1 MSTLLRDRAA
11 ASVAMLEIFSDRALL
26 DAAMRFESALAG
38 ALAAAGL
45 IPADAATRLR
55 ALCASPGIEIE
66 ALATAAAHAG
76 TLAIPLVAH
85 LRALAGDDAGFVHL
99 GSTSQDLADTALML
113 QASAGID
120 LIARDLARLSDALAA
135 HARRHDGQLM
145 TGRTLLQAALPVTF
159 GLKAAQWMCGLDQAL
174 ARLRRE
180 ACCALAVQFGG
191 AAGTR
196 AGLAGHGAAIA
207 ATIAVE
213 LGLASPALPWH
224 GRRDG
229 IAGLAVSLAIV
240 VGAVGK
246 VARDI
251 ALLAQGEVA
260 EAFEPRTPGRG
271 GSSALAHKRNP
282 TGCQVALSA
291 AVRAPGLA
299 AGIMGG
305 MSQEHERGLGG
316 WQAEAP
322 ILADLFCLAHGAIA
336 AMLPVIEGLEVD
348 PARMQANLAAAGVGV
363 DAGESEA
370 LVAAALYRRE
380 HIEVR
385 TDDGAVLRARLVGP
399 TDAPP
404 LLLLHSLG
412 CDGTLWTPQIRALSQ
427 DFRMI
432 VPDLRG
438 HGDTCAPSAPV
449 TLGRLGRD
457 ALVILDHARVRR
469 AHVCGIS
476 LGGAIA
482 QWLAIE
488 APERVDRLVLANTAA
503 RIGSHVAWQEREA
516 LVRTQGMAAVAPAVI
531 GRFFGP
537 DFRKAHPDVASEFL
551 RRLVSMPADGYAA
564 CCAALR
570 DADLTARLGAIASPT
585 LVIGGSHDESTPP
598 ALAEAL
604 AAGIAGARLLIIDAA
619 HLSNLECPAVF
630 NDALREH
637 LLEHL

>member
-26 DAAMRFESALAG
+26 EAALRFEAALAG
-38 ALAAAGL
+38 ALAEAGL
-45 IPADAATRLR
+45 IPADAATRIR
-55 ALCASPGIEIE
+55 ALCASPAIEIQ

-85 LRALAGDDAGFVHL
+85 LRARAGDDAGFVHL

-113 QASAGID
+113 QASAGVD
-120 LIARDLARLSDALAA
+120 LIVRDLARFSDALAV
-135 HARRHDGQLM
+135 HARHHARQRM
-145 TGRTLLQAALPVTF
+145 TGRTLLQAALPVTL

-196 AGLAGHGAAIA
+196 AGLGGRGAAIA
-207 ATIAVE
+207 AGIAAE
-213 LGLASPALPWH
+213 LGLACPPLPWH
-224 GRRDG
+224 ARRDG
-229 IAGLAVSLAIV
+229 VAGLAVSLAIV

-246 VARDI
+246 LARDI

-260 EAFEPRTPGRG
+260 EAFEPRVPGRG

-299 AGIMGG
+299 AGILGAMG
-305 MSQEHERGLGG
+305 QEHERGLGG

-336 AMLPVIEGLEVD
+336 AMLPVIEVLEID
-348 PARMQANLAAAGVGV
+348 PARMQANLTAAGVGL
-363 DAGESEA
+363 DPGESEA
-370 LVAAALYRRE
+370 LVAAALDCRE
-380 HIEVR
+380 RIAVH
-385 TDDGAVLRARLVGP
+385 TDDGAILRARLIGP
-399 TDAPP
+399 PDAPP

-427 DFRMI
+427 NFRMI

-438 HGDTCAPSAPV
+438 HGDTRAAATPV
-449 TLGRLGRD
+449 TLGRLGQD
-457 ALVILDHARVRR
+457 ALAILDDARVRR

-503 RIGSHVAWQEREA
+503 RIGSHATWQERET

-537 DFRKAHPDVASEFL
+537 DFRQAHPEIASGFL
-551 RRLVSMPADGYAA
+551 RRLLDMPTDGYAA

-570 DADLTARLGAIASPT
+570 DADLTARLGTIASPT
-585 LVIGGSHDESTPP
+585 LVIGGSHDESTPA

-604 AAGIAGARLLIIDAA
+604 AAGIPGARLLIIDAA
-619 HLSNLECPAVF
+619 HLSNIECSAAF

-637 LLEHL
+637 LLEHP